1 MPAEKGRNPL
11 VGRLSLMLL
20 MGIAGCSTAPGESPR
35 LTATGATG
43 AAAEAPSAH
52 AVEQLVRMGQRS
64 LSSGDAPTAIGL
76 LEQALARD
84 GNSRDAALLLG
95 YGHLA
100 IGAPQDAANAFGRIL
115 RRNPNDREAGIGYA
129 KAMLAIGRSEAA
141 LAHVQPLSRADPGDV
156 EALNLEGVA
165 LDMLGEHGRAVESY
179 RRALAADP
187 KAGNV
192 ESNLGLS
199 LALSGRHEEALA
211 VLRPLAE
218 GYVSSPR
225 HRQNLALAY
234 GLAGSF
240 AEAER
245 WSRLDL
251 SQADVENNMRY
262 IQLIRGLAPGTVRSA
277 ALKPDFV
284 QPVLIETEHAQA
296 PRASRQLPAAPPPA
310 AQPRPRRA
318 AQALRQGHQVSARHS
333 RWSTPPRR
341 HGRASACLVRPNLE
355 PASLSGIRRLPAS
368 ASRCRASAAGSW
380 SSVPSPRRTGDS
392 CARPTEPPPLV
403 AIAWRPAPMAA
414 NRSSSARSTAPSR
427 QMRFAGPSPKQSPTA
442 PPSASDHPER
452 RHTNNPNRTAFTDS

>member
-1 MPAEKGRNPL
+1 MPVEKGRNPL

-20 MGIAGCSTAPGESPR
+20 MGIAGCSTAPGEGPR

-43 AAAEAPSAH
+43 AAVEAPSEH

-64 LSSGDAPTAIGL
+64 LASGDAHTAIGL

-84 GNSRDAALLLG
+84 GNSREAALLLG

-100 IGAPQDAANAFGRIL
+100 IGAPQDAATAFGRIL

-165 LDMLGEHGRAVESY
+165 LDMLGEHGRAMESY
-179 RRALAADP
+179 RRALALDP

-199 LALSGRHEEALA
+199 LALAGRHEEAQA
-211 VLRPLAE
+211 VLRPLAD
-218 GYVSSPR
+218 GYISSPR
-225 HRQNLALAY
+225 YRQNLALAY

-251 SQADVENNMRY
+251 SQADVDNNMRY
-262 IQLIRGLAPGTVRSA
+262 FQLIRGLAPGAVRSA

-284 QPVLIETEHAQA
+284 QPVLVETEPAQA
-296 PRASRQLPAAPPPA
+296 PRASHQLPAAPPPA
-310 AQPRPRRA
+310 APPQASAGDAAAAAGAQSLRPPQPLVDAPPTARPGERLPRPAQPGAGFAVGDPAVAGLGVEVPTIGSWFVDLGGLSAEEWRNLRTTHRA
-318 AQALRQGHQVSARHS
+318 A
-333 RWSTPPRR
+333 
-341 HGRASACLVRPNLE
+341 
-355 PASLSGIRRLPAS
+355 
-368 ASRCRASAAGSW
+368 AAGLHRLAPGADDQHPFVVGPFD
-380 SSVPSPRRTGDS
+380 SS
-392 CARPTEPPPLV
+392 TEAEALCQSV
-403 AIAWRPAPMAA
+403 AEAVAHC
-414 NRSSSARSTAPSR
+414 TAIR
-427 QMRFAGPSPKQSPTA
+427 L
-442 PPSASDHPER
+442 
-452 RHTNNPNRTAFTDS
+452 

>member
-1 MPAEKGRNPL
+1 MPGEKGRNPL
-11 VGRLSLMLL
+11 VERLSLMLL

-84 GNSRDAALLLG
+84 GNSREAALLLG

-100 IGAPQDAANAFGRIL
+100 IGAPQDAGTAFGRIL

-165 LDMLGEHGRAVESY
+165 QDMLGEHGRAVESY

-218 GYVSSPR
+218 GYISSPR

-262 IQLIRGLAPGTVRSA
+262 IQMIRGLAPGAVRSA
-277 ALKPDFV
+277 SLKPDFV
-284 QPVLIETEHAQA
+284 QPVLVETEQAQA

-310 AQPRPRRA
+310 APPQASTGDAAAAAGAPGLRPPQPLVDAPPTKRPSERLPVP
-318 AQALRQGHQVSARHS
+318 AQPGAGFAI
-333 RWSTPPRR
+333 
-341 HGRASACLVRPNLE
+341 GD
-355 PASLSGIRRLPAS
+355 PAVAGVGVEVPSIGSWFVELGSLSAADWRQLRETHGA
-368 ASRCRASAAGSW
+368 AAAGRHRLA
-380 SSVPSPRRTGDS
+380 PSADGRH
-392 CARPTEPPPLV
+392 PLV
-403 AIAWRPAPMAA
+403 VGPFDSAIEADALC
-414 NRSSSARSTAPSR
+414 RSVAEAVASCTAIR
-427 QMRFAGPSPKQSPTA
+427 L
-442 PPSASDHPER
+442 
-452 RHTNNPNRTAFTDS
+452 

>member
-20 MGIAGCSTAPGESPR
+20 MGIAGCSTAPAEGPR

-43 AAAEAPSAH
+43 VAAEAPSEH

-64 LSSGDAPTAIGL
+64 LASGDAPTAIGL
-76 LEQALARD
+76 LEQALARN

-100 IGAPQDAANAFGRIL
+100 VGAPQDAGTAFGRVL

-165 LDMLGEHGRAVESY
+165 QDMLGEHGRAAESY
-179 RRALAADP
+179 RRALALDP

-218 GYVSSPR
+218 GYISSPR

-251 SQADVENNMRY
+251 SQAEVENNMRY
-262 IQLIRGLAPGTVRSA
+262 IQMIRGLAPGAVRSA
-277 ALKPDFV
+277 SLKPDFV
-284 QPVLIETEHAQA
+284 QPVLVETEKAQA
-296 PRASRQLPAAPPPA
+296 PRATRQPPAAPPA
-310 AQPRPRRA
+310 AAPPKA
-318 AQALRQGHQVSARHS
+318 SA
-333 RWSTPPRR
+333 
-341 HGRASACLVRPNLE
+341 GRAGAAAGAPSLRPPQPLVDAPPTARPSERLPVPPQPGAGFAIGD
-355 PASLSGIRRLPAS
+355 PAVAGVGVEVPSIGSWFVELGSLSAADWRQLRETHGA
-368 ASRCRASAAGSW
+368 AAAG
-380 SSVPSPRRTGDS
+380 RHRLT
-392 CARPTEPPPLV
+392 
-403 AIAWRPAPMAA
+403 
-414 NRSSSARSTAPSR
+414 
-427 QMRFAGPSPKQSPTA
+427 
-442 PPSASDHPER
+442 PSADGRDSFFVGPFDSAIEADALCR
-452 RHTNNPNRTAFTDS
+452 SVAEAVASCTAIRL